1 MPTMFAVD
9 ENDDLYLDDAGNIA
23 IVTGLEAVLQNC
35 AHAVKAQLGEM
46 ILQTDQGMPD
56 FQVIWNGN
64 PNVSQFEASLRE
76 IILAQPN
83 VISISELTTVINNN
97 ILSYTITIVTD
108 FGEGAING

>member
-1 MPTMFAVD
+1 MFAVD

-46 ILQTDQGMPD
+46 VLQTDQGMPD

>member
-46 ILQTDQGMPD
+46 VLQTDQGMPD